1 MNQTAGMQRFRHGA
15 LFLLAMMAFGGV
27 LQAEDALTETR
38 SALERWMQTRQ
49 LISKTRADWQAD
61 KELLEQ
67 TTSLYERELKSLE
80 EAMGK
85 VVTNNTQVAKE
96 MAEAEALKATSEA
109 ALERARQTATELE
122 KAVKQLVPRLP
133 APLQDLT
140 RKDLA
145 RMPADPK
152 STRMLAAERIQV
164 VVGLLNEF
172 DKFNNAVNVF
182 SEKRRNPRGEE
193 VAVQSLYVG
202 LGAAYFV
209 NDTADFAG
217 VGVPGKEGW
226 QWTVRPELAPAIQDA
241 IKIYRNERPARFVTL
256 PVTVQ

>member
-1 MNQTAGMQRFRHGA
+1 MKKTAGMQWFRHGA
-15 LFLLAMMAFGGV
+15 HLILSVMTLSGV
-27 LQAEDALTETR
+27 LQAEDALNETR

-49 LISKTRADWQAD
+49 LIAKTRADWQGD

-67 TTSLYERELKSLE
+67 TAALYERELKSLD

-85 VVTNNTQVAKE
+85 VATNHTQVAKE
-96 MAEAEALKATSEA
+96 MAEAEASKTASDA
-109 ALERARQTATELE
+109 ALERARQTITELE
-122 KAVKQLVPRLP
+122 SAVKQLVPRLP

-140 RKDLA
+140 RKDLG
-145 RMPADPK
+145 RLPADP
-152 STRMLAAERIQV
+152 SATRMLAAERVQV

-193 VAVQSLYVG
+193 VAVQTLYVG

-217 VGVPGKEGW
+217 VGAPGKEGW

-241 IKIYRNERPARFVTL
+241 IKIYRSERPARFVTL
-256 PVTVQ
+256 PVTIQ

>member
-1 MNQTAGMQRFRHGA
+1 MKQTAGMRRFRHGA
-15 LFLLAMMAFGGV
+15 QLILVLMAVGGV
-27 LQAEDALTETR
+27 LHAEDALTETR

-49 LISKTRADWQAD
+49 LITKTRADWQAD

-67 TTSLYERELKSLE
+67 TAALYDRELKSLD

-85 VVTNNTQVAKE
+85 VATNNTQVAKE
-96 MAEAEALKATSEA
+96 MVEAEALKTASDA

-122 KAVKQLVPRLP
+122 TAVKQLVPRLP
-133 APLQDLT
+133 APLQDLA

-145 RMPADPK
+145 RLPADPK
-152 STRMLAAERIQV
+152 TTRLLAAERIQV

-182 SEKRRNPRGEE
+182 SEKRRNPRGED
-193 VAVQSLYVG
+193 VAVQTLYVG

-209 NDTADFAG
+209 NDTADFGG
-217 VGVPGKEGW
+217 VGAPGKEGW
-226 QWTVRPELAPAIQDA
+226 QWTVRPELAPAIQEA
-241 IKIYRNERPARFVTL
+241 IKIYRSERPARFVTL
-256 PVTVQ
+256 PVTIQ